1 MFMVIYIFKDK
12 IRAQKIA
19 SLVCY
24 IVLYCDVLYCVLH
37 CDGGKRC
44 IEKKRK
50 YKNINNYTWVWY
62 CNVFTSPCCPLFFFS
77 KYWV

>member
-24 IVLYCDVLYCVLH
+24 IVLYCDVLYCVLY
-37 CDGGKRC
+37 CDGGKLC
-44 IEKKRK
+44 I
-50 YKNINNYTWVWY
+50 
-62 CNVFTSPCCPLFFFS
+62 
-77 KYWV
+77 